1 MRKIDIITFGDLN
14 VKTGVNKVIENL
26 KIGEYILKEKNIQI
40 GKIIG
45 YTNTSIVRKKT
56 LKLYLKNIIK
66 IILEKL
72 AIKSKKITFFI
83 IYLKYILR
91 AKKTIKKY
99 VKLKSDAAVIIFH
112 DIFSCSE
119 YLKQQ
124 EKNNKK
130 IILVL
135 HTNGDTFKQIDI
147 YYNNQSKETKKYLKN
162 LEEEVIKKV
171 DKIVFVSEKS
181 LIVFTEKYK
190 EYNNKCTYIY
200 NGVVDILEKNKI
212 SFEEKPIKFICVGT
226 INERKGQKLIFNTVK
241 KLEKKLEDKVVFYI
255 VGGGPEYSRYKNLVE
270 KFNLE
275 KIIKVLG
282 EREDVEA
289 LLKQSHIFI
298 LPSYDEGLPI
308 AIIEAMRAGLPI
320 IATKVGGI
328 PEMILNGR
336 EGYLIN
342 PIEDDIEDILN
353 QVLDNK
359 IALEKLSYFSRQK
372 YEEQFSLEVMIKK
385 YAEVINE

>member
-124 EKNNKK
+124 EKN
-130 IILVL
+130 
-135 HTNGDTFKQIDI
+135 
-147 YYNNQSKETKKYLKN
+147 
-162 LEEEVIKKV
+162 IKK
-171 DKIVFVSEKS
+171 
-181 LIVFTEKYK
+181 
-190 EYNNKCTYIY
+190 
-200 NGVVDILEKNKI
+200 
-212 SFEEKPIKFICVGT
+212 
-226 INERKGQKLIFNTVK
+226 
-241 KLEKKLEDKVVFYI
+241 
-255 VGGGPEYSRYKNLVE
+255 
-270 KFNLE
+270 
-275 KIIKVLG
+275 
-282 EREDVEA
+282 
-289 LLKQSHIFI
+289 
-298 LPSYDEGLPI
+298 
-308 AIIEAMRAGLPI
+308 
-320 IATKVGGI
+320 
-328 PEMILNGR
+328 
-336 EGYLIN
+336 
-342 PIEDDIEDILN
+342 
-353 QVLDNK
+353 
-359 IALEKLSYFSRQK
+359 
-372 YEEQFSLEVMIKK
+372 
-385 YAEVINE
+385 